1 MITQNKRLFGIM
13 TSAAV
18 LLLMPLIA
26 MQFSD
31 EVNWKLADFVI
42 AGVLLLGTGLICEF
56 VMRKVKKKENRIA
69 LIAVIIALL
78 LLIWAELAVGIFGTP
93 LAGS

>member
-1 MITQNKRLFGIM
+1 MKKNKRLIGIVILI
-13 TSAAV
+13 AV
-18 LLLMPLIA
+18 LLLVPLIA
-26 MQFSD
+26 MQFTD

-42 AGVLLLGTGLICEF
+42 AGILLFGAGLVCEF
-56 VMRKVKKKENRIA
+56 ILRKIKTKENRIA
-69 LIAVIIALL
+69 LIVVTVAVL